1 MMLSILIIDDTPE
14 KIKAIK
20 NVVYASG
27 IQTERLDIAVCVNQA
42 IQKMHEHQ
50 YDLSLLDFYIPMDWD
65 ESSVPDP
72 KNAISLLNE
81 IAYSEEIY
89 SPVRV
94 LAITKAPKIENE
106 HQTLLHKSNCILLNY
121 SEESDLWREQLSK
134 ELINLKHLK
143 SKFVNRSDYNY
154 DVAIITALQYPENEQ
169 LRTVF
174 GGDWRELKVYGDE
187 GTVYYETELKNC
199 KDKTIRIVTAYQ
211 HQMASVASSMLTT
224 KMIYNFRPRYVFM
237 TGIAASAKSSDEGVN
252 YGDVLVATQ
261 VWDAFNGKIKE
272 TDEDPHLFVPDYKQL
287 PLDADMYALISKIK
301 EDKYLLNCISRSYSS
316 SAHRPKTELDVH
328 LGPMA
333 SVPAV
338 IASQVVIDEIRKC
351 GKSLLGIE
359 MEAYGMFLATANSI
373 KHRPKYVASL
383 KSVSDYATKEKN
395 DKYQEYAAYTSA
407 AVLKHIVVNCLNY
420 D

>member
-1 MMLSILIIDDTPE
+1 MLSILIIDDTPE
-14 KIKAIK
+14 KINSIK
-20 NVVYASG
+20 KVIEDAGVHP
-27 IQTERLDIAVCVNQA
+27 ERMDTAVSVTHA
-42 IQKMHEHQ
+42 IQCLHAHQ
-50 YDLSLLDFYIPMDWD
+50 YDLALLDFYIPMDFCP
-65 ESSVPDP
+65 ESNPDP
-72 KNAISLLNE
+72 QNAINLLNE
-81 IAYSEEIY
+81 IVESEEIY

-94 LAITKAPKIENE
+94 LAITKAPKIKDE
-106 HQTLLHKSNCILLNY
+106 HQALLHKSNCILLNY
-121 SEESDLWREQLSK
+121 SEESNVWREQLRK

-143 SKFVNRSDYNY
+143 KKFVQRSDFNY

-169 LRTVF
+169 LRTAF
-174 GGDWRELKVYGDE
+174 GGEWRELKVYGDE
-187 GTVYYETELKNC
+187 GTVYYETELTIS

-237 TGIAASAKSSDEGVN
+237 TGIAASAKTLEEGVN

-272 TDEDPHLFVPDYKQL
+272 TDDDPHLFVPDYRQL
-287 PLDADMYALISKIK
+287 SLDADMYAMISKIK
-301 EDKYLLNCISRSYSS
+301 EDKDLLIKISHSYP
-316 SAHRPKTELDVH
+316 SASHRPKTELDIH

-338 IASQVVIDEIRKC
+338 IASQVVIDEIRKH

-359 MEAYGMFLATANSI
+359 MEAYGMFLAVANSI
-373 KHRPKYVASL
+373 KHRPVYVASL

-407 AVLKHIVVNCLNY
+407 AILKHIVMNCLSY
-420 D
+420 E